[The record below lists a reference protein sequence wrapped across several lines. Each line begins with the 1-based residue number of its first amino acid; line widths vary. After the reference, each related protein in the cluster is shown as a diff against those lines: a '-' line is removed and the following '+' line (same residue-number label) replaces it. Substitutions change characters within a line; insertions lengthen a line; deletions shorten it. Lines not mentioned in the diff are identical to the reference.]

1 MKRIGFL
8 LILALL
14 LGTCTK
20 EPERKPVISGRV
32 VDIVTQKGIAG
43 IEVNV
48 VDFWTDGWNYE
59 IPITGTAITDS
70 EGDFVVNYTVK
81 EKNDARLMQLC
92 YLPDGYQRGARINGK
107 IETCVFFDLLFD
119 YGDLSGD
126 YKVEDEGSYQVELM
140 PANTFAY
147 LVRPAVP
154 AAWLADTIEI
164 GGVILRVKYCSC
176 KRRDVGITRAFRHF
190 LKRIVFFL
198 RTDKRAAARC
208 CSSAP
213 HDLFHHFPF
222 QPSYV
227 CPLLPP
233 FDRPPKNR

>member
-1 MKRIGFL
+1 
-8 LILALL
+8 
-14 LGTCTK
+14 
-20 EPERKPVISGRV
+20 

-164 GGVILRVKYCSC
+164 NTSSWYNPLYDHSNNLGCHDIYATVKFPISDETSWGLLGNPSPLIIGDKVGVEYRVYN
-176 KRRDVGITRAFRHF
+176 GNITRKIHHTDFQCHF
-190 LKRIVFFL
+190 NDTTAMVLTF
-198 RTDKRAAARC
+198 
-208 CSSAP
+208 
-213 HDLFHHFPF
+213 
-222 QPSYV
+222 
-227 CPLLPP
+227 
-233 FDRPPKNR
+233 